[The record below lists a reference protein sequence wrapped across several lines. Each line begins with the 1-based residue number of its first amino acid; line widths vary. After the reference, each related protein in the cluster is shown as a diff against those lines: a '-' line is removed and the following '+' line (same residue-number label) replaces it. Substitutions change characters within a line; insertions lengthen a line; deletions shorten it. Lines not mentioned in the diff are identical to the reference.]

1 MQKLTKLLRFNQ
13 KINWIE
19 GISFGPKSPNEQV
32 AKVLHVPWTF
42 VPEPADMVIAKIE

>member
-1 MQKLTKLLRFNQ
+1 MKKLTKLLRFNY

-19 GISFGPKSPNEQV
+19 GISFGPKSPNEQL

-42 VPEPADMVIAKIE
+42 VPELADTVTANIE